1 MKINEFAKRSGVPAK
16 TIRYYETVGLLPEP
30 ARRANGY
37 RDYDDRDLE
46 RLIFV
51 RRCRELQIPLNQ
63 LKKLVS
69 VQADPRASCADVDE
83 IINDKLAKVR
93 ALQRELALLEET
105 LGQLSLACHH
115 NQIRDC
121 AILRRLKCAP

>member
-1 MKINEFAKRSGVPAK
+1 MKINDFAKRSGVSAK

-30 ARRANGY
+30 TRRANGY
-37 RDYDDRDLE
+37 RDYDEGDLE

-69 VQADPRASCADVDE
+69 VQADPRASCADVDQ
-83 IINDKLAKVR
+83 IIHDKLAKVR

-121 AILRRLKCAP
+121 AILRRLKRAP